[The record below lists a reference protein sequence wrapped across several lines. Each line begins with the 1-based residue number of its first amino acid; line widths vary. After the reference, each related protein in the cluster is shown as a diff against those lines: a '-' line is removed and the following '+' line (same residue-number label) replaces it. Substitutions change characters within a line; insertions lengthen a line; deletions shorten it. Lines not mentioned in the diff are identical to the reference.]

1 MMDNYESLKTVFKDA
16 YDQAAT
22 GKGKERHAGNEPF
35 EQQQICQISRWLGSV
50 DYDIGQ
56 AVKKCLEINR
66 LPTAEAKISELLG
79 AINYIAAAIVV
90 LKEQVKP
97 PEAK

>member
-1 MMDNYESLKTVFKDA
+1 MDNYESLKSVFKDA

-22 GKGKERHAGNEPF
+22 GKGYRRHASNEPF
-35 EQQQICQISRWLGSV
+35 EQQQICQISRWLGSA

-56 AVKKCLEINR
+56 AVKKCLEVNR
-66 LPTAEAKISELLG
+66 LPTIDEKVSELLG